1 MKSLFFNQR
10 NRQPLFYSAKRP
22 GYPGKVKEQCNMQQ
36 ATINF
41 TAQQVRARVS
51 LADKVRGLYRS
62 VNRWLDARSAFYS
75 RIAEFE
81 VTRRVAIRIGVVFPL
96 SMVVAAVCVEQN
108 PMVSIT
114 AMGVSGWIVYRL
126 NKGEKGGQA

>member
-1 MKSLFFNQR
+1 
-10 NRQPLFYSAKRP
+10 
-22 GYPGKVKEQCNMQQ
+22 MQQ

-62 VNRWLDARSAFYS
+62 VNLWLDARSVFYS

-81 VTRRVAIRIGVVFPL
+81 VTRRVAIRIGIVLPL
-96 SMVVAAVCVEQN
+96 AMGMTVACVEQA
-108 PMVSIT
+108 PIVSLT
-114 AMGVSGWIVYRL
+114 AMIVSGWIVYRL
-126 NKGEKGGQA
+126 NKGEKGGEA

>member
-1 MKSLFFNQR
+1 M
-10 NRQPLFYSAKRP
+10 
-22 GYPGKVKEQCNMQQ
+22 
-36 ATINF
+36 
-41 TAQQVRARVS
+41 S

-96 SMVVAAVCVEQN
+96 SMVVAVACVEQA
-108 PMVSIT
+108 PIVSIT
-114 AMGVSGWIVYRL
+114 AMIGSGWIVYRL
-126 NKGEKGGQA
+126 NKSEKGGEA

>member
-1 MKSLFFNQR
+1 
-10 NRQPLFYSAKRP
+10 
-22 GYPGKVKEQCNMQQ
+22 MQQ

-41 TAQQVRARVS
+41 TASEVRRPVS
-51 LADKVRGLYRS
+51 LRERISSTGRVINQWLDTRS
-62 VNRWLDARSAFYS
+62 VFYS

-96 SMVVAAVCVEQN
+96 AMVMGVVCVEHA
-108 PMVSIT
+108 PLVAIA

-126 NKGEKGGQA
+126 NKGEKGGEA

>member
-1 MKSLFFNQR
+1 
-10 NRQPLFYSAKRP
+10 
-22 GYPGKVKEQCNMQQ
+22 MQQ

-81 VTRRVAIRIGVVFPL
+81 VTRRVAIRVNLVTMAML
-96 SMVVAAVCVEQN
+96 VAAVAIE
-108 PMVSIT
+108 T
-114 AMGVSGWIVYRL
+114 APVAALAAALSVAWVMFRILIG
-126 NKGEKGGQA
+126 KKGGEA

>member
-1 MKSLFFNQR
+1 
-10 NRQPLFYSAKRP
+10 
-22 GYPGKVKEQCNMQQ
+22 MQQ

-62 VNRWLDARSAFYS
+62 VNLWLDSRSAFYS

-81 VTRRVAIRIGVVFPL
+81 VTRRAAIRIGIVLP
-96 SMVVAAVCVEQN
+96 MAIVVAVACVEQA
-108 PMVSIT
+108 PLVSIT
-114 AMGVSGWIVYRL
+114 AMIVSGWIVYRL
-126 NKGEKGGQA
+126 NKSEKGGEA

>member
-1 MKSLFFNQR
+1 M
-10 NRQPLFYSAKRP
+10 
-22 GYPGKVKEQCNMQQ
+22 
-36 ATINF
+36 
-41 TAQQVRARVS
+41 S

-96 SMVVAAVCVEQN
+96 VMGVAVACVEQA
-108 PMVSIT
+108 PIVSIT
-114 AMGVSGWIVYRL
+114 AMIVSGWIVYRL
-126 NKGEKGGQA
+126 NKSEKGGQA

>member
-10 NRQPLFYSAKRP
+10 NRQPLFYSAKKRP
-22 GYPGKVKEQCNMQQ
+22 GYPGKVKEQCIMQQ

-62 VNRWLDARSAFYS
+62 VNLWLDARSAFYS

-81 VTRRVAIRIGVVFPL
+81 VTRRAAIRVNLVTL
-96 SMVVAAVCVEQN
+96 AVLVVVAAVETAPVAALAAA
-108 PMVSIT
+108 VS
-114 AMGVSGWIVYRL
+114 AAWLMYRSL
-126 NKGEKGGQA
+126 MKKGGEK